1 MKWRCDVLEEYE
13 IKPKM
18 FFIECGLMK
27 FRKGYLFEVF
37 KNHYCDGKYWYV
49 LNDNG
54 EMQLLGMCSLDGT
67 RGVDVID
74 EFRADYSGDHKK
86 Q

>member
-1 MKWRCDVLEEYE
+1 MKWQCEVLKEYE

-18 FFIECGLMK
+18 FFAEYGLIK
-27 FRKGYLFEVF
+27 FRKGYLFKVF

-49 LNDNG
+49 LNNSND
-54 EMQLLGMCSLDGT
+54 MLLIGMCSLDGT
-67 RGVDVID
+67 NEVDVID
-74 EFRADYSGDHKK
+74 EFRADYLGDCEK